1 MSDDSKRF
9 VAWMGAAIITGLVF
23 SLYPSWTAWWTSAGL
38 LLLVGLA
45 LHAVLRVP
53 VVWIEGVDV
62 WDKIATVVIWT
73 VALVG
78 ALGFMLIFP
87 NASWGTRIV
96 ALLACM
102 IIAAA
107 FVTLCERIRDWWLGY

>member
-9 VAWMGAAIITGLVF
+9 VAWVGAVVATALVF
-23 SLYPSWTAWWTSAGL
+23 GNLTSWHSYGFL
-38 LLLVGLA
+38 VLVGLA